1 MNTDWRNWTEEELDN
16 YRKACIEYDKAYKRY
31 LEEQQENNEKDMVN
45 SPSHYNKGGY
55 EAIDIIEALDLNF
68 NLGNAFKYI
77 FRAGDKDDII
87 QDLKKSL
94 WYLQREINRL
104 ENDEG

>member
-77 FRAGDKDDII
+77 FRAGDKDDIV
-87 QDLKKSL
+87 QDLKKAR
-94 WYLQREINRL
+94 WYLDREIKRL
-104 ENDEG
+104 EGEGE